1 LKTSFEGLSLETAQD
16 MAADMFMMSTMSLE
30 DRHSL
35 YNDLMTSV
43 RSCSERGMYQSAK
56 WFGTIP
62 FFIDVRAAEALNSM
76 DREGLNGAGQSMS
89 IDSGQ
94 SRKTNQKQLR
104 VEMDREAQDLPKY
117 LLAKSYFDCKEFDRA
132 AFVLADS
139 QSLKSKFLRLY
150 SKYLVCP
157 LDYTTH
163 LRLGK
168 NERRKMVKRFLVYA

>member
-1 LKTSFEGLSLETAQD
+1 VRNGLETI
-16 MAADMFMMSTMSLE
+16 L
-30 DRHSL
+30 
-35 YNDLMTSV
+35 
-43 RSCSERGMYQSAK
+43 
-56 WFGTIP
+56 
-62 FFIDVRAAEALNSM
+62 FFVNLRAAEALNSM
-76 DREGLNGAGQSMS
+76 DHDEGLNGAGESMS

-94 SRKTNQKQLR
+94 SRKTNQKQVR

-117 LLAKSYFDCKEFDRA
+117 LLAKSYFDCKEYDRA

-157 LDYTTH
+157 LNYTTH

-168 NERRKMVKRFLVYA
+168 SGRRKMVKRFLVYALQSVSKARSFGR